1 MAAAPPSPSRP
12 IALVVF
18 LENVGHISGLALP
31 GWLMAVIDWSTEEYA
46 KLLLRLY
53 GAYRCYDRVIVLEDA
68 AATGPRLVES
78 LLQASQSHTVD
89 LLLLA
94 HGQKGVI
101 VGHRGQER
109 VGPETFSLLQQIRS
123 QSPARLALR
132 VVYGLNCYG
141 LSLAGQWLALG
152 AQSVNG
158 AVGVNWFPEPS
169 LSVFLRCWLRG
180 APFSVAVARSYAA
193 ANRWGR
199 LLSRSQQLEP
209 PWIRS
214 SQQVVVG
221 VRDVTVHTRLP
232 EAAGQES

>member
-1 MAAAPPSPSRP
+1 
-12 IALVVF
+12 
-18 LENVGHISGLALP
+18 
-31 GWLMAVIDWSTEEYA
+31 MAVIDWSTEEYA

-94 HGQKGVI
+94 HGQKGDRRPSRPGAGGARNIQPASADSQPVACTACPA
-101 VGHRGQER
+101 GGLRAQLLWS
-109 VGPETFSLLQQIRS
+109 FSGRAMAC
-123 QSPARLALR
+123 P
-132 VVYGLNCYG
+132 
-141 LSLAGQWLALG
+141 G

-169 LSVFLRCWLRG
+169 LSVFLRCWRG

-193 ANRWGR
+193 ASRCGR
-199 LLSRSQQLEP
+199 LLAVAAASA

-232 EAAGQES
+232 EAAGQET